1 MNTLPVPASPR
12 SDRIPIDGG
21 RWPRLSAIALA
32 VGMLAIFGGCE
43 TPPSAASE
51 AAPSGSARPV
61 EAFTLQE
68 GDVLK
73 ISFPGAPNLD
83 STQTVRRDGKITLA
97 LVGELVAVGRTPTE
111 LEQELLKLYSTQLV
125 TKEVS
130 VMVVSSS
137 YAIFVSGAVLH
148 PGKILAERPLT
159 ALEAIM
165 EAGGFDNAKAD
176 MKAVKVVRQEGGG
189 TKNYILNLK
198 TILDGKSSE
207 SFYLKR
213 SDIVYVPE
221 KFSLF

>member
-1 MNTLPVPASPR
+1 MNTTPALTS
-12 SDRIPIDGG
+12 IFTPISMIKGSCW
-21 RWPRLSAIALA
+21 RRLGVSIL
-32 VGMLAIFGGCE
+32 VTGMFFSSGCVAP
-43 TPPSAASE
+43 TATE
-51 AAPSGSARPV
+51 APNGSTRQV

-68 GDVLK
+68 GDMLK
-73 ISFPGAPNLD
+73 ITFPGAPNLD
-83 STQTVRRDGKITLA
+83 SAQTVRRDGKITLA

-130 VMVVSSS
+130 VLVVSSS
-137 YAIFVSGAVLH
+137 YAVFVSGAVLR
-148 PGKILAERPLT
+148 PGKIMADRPLT

-198 TILDGKSSE
+198 LILEGQSSE

-213 SDIVYVPE
+213 SDIIYVPE
-221 KFSLF
+221 KFSWF